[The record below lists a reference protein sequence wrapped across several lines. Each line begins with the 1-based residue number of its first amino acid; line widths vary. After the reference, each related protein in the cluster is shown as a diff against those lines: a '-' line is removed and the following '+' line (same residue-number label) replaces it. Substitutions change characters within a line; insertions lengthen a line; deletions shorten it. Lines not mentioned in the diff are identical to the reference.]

1 MDYFKRNASAL
12 LFATALSAYTGYSVA
27 DESQPKDQQQSYKN
41 SRDGYSLSV
50 GLGYMNIESP
60 TAIEEKFDGFKVV
73 IDGRYQWKGLFV
85 ELANYRARSKNLP
98 AAGYN
103 FYSTE
108 HWNLDVIAAA
118 ATARGEFNYYVDGQ
132 AKQISDETTRGFGF
146 RAQGSWGNSV
156 VQIVA
161 LPYFHEDF
169 RSNSAVDYASL
180 WVGHRWQ
187 IRNWSLNGLLGAVYK
202 SSGLLDHQYGVTEG
216 EADKIV
222 WAYEPSSG
230 IDYTAH
236 IDLSYPVSKNILFQ
250 IYSRHTQYSDAV
262 LDSPLTER
270 ARQWEGR
277 PETEREF
284 GVLLNYVF

>member
-1 MDYFKRNASAL
+1 MDYFKRNVSTFLFSA
-12 LFATALSAYTGYSVA
+12 ALSAFTGYSVA

-41 SRDGYSLSV
+41 SRDGYSLSI

-60 TAIEEKFDGFKVV
+60 IIIEDKFDGLKVV

-85 ELANYRARSKNLP
+85 ELANDPARDKNLP
-98 AAGYN
+98 AVGYN

-118 ATARGEFNYYVDGQ
+118 ATGRSESTYYVDGQ
-132 AKQISDETTRGFGF
+132 VKQISGEATRGFGF
-146 RAQGSWGNSV
+146 RAQGAWGNSI
-156 VQIVA
+156 VQMVA
-161 LPYFHEDF
+161 LPYFREDF
-169 RSNSAVDYASL
+169 RSDSAVDYASL

-187 IRNWSLNGLLGAVYK
+187 IRNWSVNGLLGAVYK
-202 SSGLLDHQYGVTEG
+202 SSGLLDHHFGVTEA
-216 EADKIV
+216 EADKIFR
-222 WAYEPSSG
+222 AYEPTSG
-230 IDYTAH
+230 VDYTAH

-262 LDSPLTER
+262 LDSSLVEL